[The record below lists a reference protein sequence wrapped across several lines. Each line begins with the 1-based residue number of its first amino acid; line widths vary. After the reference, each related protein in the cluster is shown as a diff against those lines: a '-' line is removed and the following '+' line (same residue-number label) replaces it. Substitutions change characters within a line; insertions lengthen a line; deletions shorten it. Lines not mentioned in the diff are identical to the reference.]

1 MAVVLAVIC
10 LPVILLSLDADAQ
23 PTVDDDTSSCS
34 ASTLQEVTTEIKKD
48 IRDQVEG
55 VKQLIASGS
64 ETKNETSPEEAAKDI
79 KDHMD
84 IVLYLL
90 NDEIVDVKDEV
101 KGVKTL
107 LESESRQTNETT
119 LEDVGNMVKIVASN
133 QQQNAKEIRD
143 VKILLGSGSKE
154 SNETRFEEVT
164 KKITDE
170 IEDVKTLLVGNV
182 ECGKTNDT
190 RLENVIRAEIK
201 DVKTLLD
208 SERTND
214 TTLEE
219 VVNMVKIIASNQQE
233 NARDIRDL
241 KRLLESGS
249 RDSNDTGLEHT
260 VKEMKDELVDVKKL
274 LASVLMGMRNASNPM
289 ESCARDTSTLSR
301 EYFAFRY
308 MNLVLYKRVYWLV

>member
-84 IVLYLL
+84 SVLYLL

-119 LEDVGNMVKIVASN
+119 LEDVENMVKIVASN

-170 IEDVKTLLVGNV
+170 IKDVKTLLVGSV

-233 NARDIRDL
+233 NARDL

-274 LASVLMGMRNASNPM
+274 LASVLMEMRNASNPM
-289 ESCARDTSTLSR
+289 ESGARDTSTLSR

-308 MNLVLYKRVYWLV
+308 MNLVLCKRAYWLV